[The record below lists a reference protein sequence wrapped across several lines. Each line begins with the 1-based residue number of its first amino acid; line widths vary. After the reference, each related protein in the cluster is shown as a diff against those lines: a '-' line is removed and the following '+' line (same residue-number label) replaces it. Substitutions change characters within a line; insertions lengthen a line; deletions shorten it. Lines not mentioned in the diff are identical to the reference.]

1 MMGERQASFID
12 HLEELR
18 RRILWSIA
26 AVAVCTAVGF
36 FGAREFLNVIIERA
50 SLGTTYFFAPAEAFT
65 ARIKAAVFLGVV
77 VSFPFLLYQSWAFIG
92 PGLTRTERRI
102 SLSYM
107 ISGTV
112 LFTIG
117 ILFGYY
123 ILIPYGLKFL
133 LSFGS
138 ETIQPMINI
147 GRYMT
152 FFLWCL
158 LGSGLLFQLPL
169 VLFFL
174 MRTGVLDV
182 QTVSRHRPEVIVAAL
197 ILCAVIT
204 PTGDFFTLLML
215 AIPLLLLFEV
225 SILIARLSGRRR
237 PGRDPNP

>member
-1 MMGERQASFID
+1 MTEKQASFID

-26 AVAVCTAVGF
+26 AVALFTAAGF
-36 FGAREFLNVIIERA
+36 FIAKKFLNVIIERA
-50 SLGTTYFFAPAEAFT
+50 ALGTTYFFAPTEAFT
-65 ARIKAAVFLGVV
+65 AQIKAAVFLGVV

-92 PGLTRTERRI
+92 PGLTRAERRI

-107 ISGTV
+107 GSGIV
-112 LFTIG
+112 LFAMG

-147 GRYMT
+147 GRYMN

-169 VLFFL
+169 MLFFL
-174 MRTGVLDV
+174 MRLGVVDV
-182 QTVSRHRPEVIVAAL
+182 ETISRHRAEAVIAVL
-197 ILCAVIT
+197 ILCAVVT
-204 PTGDFFTLLML
+204 PTGDFFTLLL
-215 AIPLLLLFEV
+215 LSIPLLLLFEL
-225 SILIARLSGRRR
+225 SILIARLSGRHRHK
-237 PGRDPNP
+237 P

>member
-1 MMGERQASFID
+1 MTEKQASFID

-18 RRILWSIA
+18 RRILWSIGTVALFTA
-26 AVAVCTAVGF
+26 AGF
-36 FGAREFLNVIIERA
+36 FIAKKFLSVIIERA
-50 SLGTTYFFAPAEAFT
+50 ALGTTYFFAPTEAFT
-65 ARIKAAVFLGVV
+65 AQIKAAVFLGVV

-107 ISGTV
+107 GSGIV
-112 LFTIG
+112 LFAMG

-147 GRYMT
+147 GRYMN

-169 VLFFL
+169 MLFFL
-174 MRTGVLDV
+174 MRLGVVDV
-182 QTVSRHRPEVIVAAL
+182 ETVSRHRAEAVVAVL

-204 PTGDFFTLLML
+204 PTGDFFTLLL
-215 AIPLLLLFEV
+215 LSIPLLLLFEL
-225 SILIARLSGRRR
+225 SILIARLSGRHRHK
-237 PGRDPNP
+237 P

>member
-1 MMGERQASFID
+1 MTEKQASFID

-18 RRILWSIA
+18 RRILWSIGTVALFTA
-26 AVAVCTAVGF
+26 AGF
-36 FGAREFLNVIIERA
+36 FIAKKFLTVIIERA
-50 SLGTTYFFAPAEAFT
+50 ALGTTYFFAPTEAFT
-65 ARIKAAVFLGVV
+65 AQIKAAVFLGVV

-107 ISGTV
+107 GSGIV
-112 LFTIG
+112 LFAMG

-147 GRYMT
+147 GRYMN

-169 VLFFL
+169 MLFFL
-174 MRTGVLDV
+174 MRLGVVDV
-182 QTVSRHRPEVIVAAL
+182 ETVSRHRAEAVVAVL

-204 PTGDFFTLLML
+204 PTGDFFTLLL
-215 AIPLLLLFEV
+215 LSIPLLLLFEL
-225 SILIARLSGRRR
+225 SILIARLSGRHRHK
-237 PGRDPNP
+237 P